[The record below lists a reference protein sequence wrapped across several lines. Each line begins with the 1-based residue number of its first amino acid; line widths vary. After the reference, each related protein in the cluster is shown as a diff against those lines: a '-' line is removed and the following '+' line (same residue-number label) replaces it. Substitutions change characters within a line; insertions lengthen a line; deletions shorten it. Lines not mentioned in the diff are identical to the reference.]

1 MDKFIKTLE
10 IYIPASRQNKSSH
23 WKHYLNNKKIENI
36 YNNLG
41 FGSFEKKS
49 IIRSIFHYFFS
60 RFLFG
65 FKIFTSLE
73 AKIFKDIFKK
83 MNRQIDNDAI
93 RHIFLFHLLKKKS
106 NPKKICNIGDG
117 KANFILGALKIF
129 PDSKIYSVNLLEV
142 LIHDYLIIN
151 KFNVIN
157 KNLIQI
163 VREQKDTNFND
174 KKIFLIPAENKFFLK
189 NIDID
194 LFVNMASFQEMNVQE
209 IENYF
214 QIIKSNN
221 SYFYICNR
229 EKKILP
235 AGETIVFD
243 NYPWG
248 NARFEFYEIC
258 EWYQYYYAF
267 RYPYIRKYDG
277 NIKHC
282 YGSFKKN
289 NHGTK
294 N

>member
-1 MDKFIKTLE
+1 MNKLIKILE
-10 IYIPASRQNKSSH
+10 KYIPASEQNKSSH
-23 WKHYLNNKKIENI
+23 WKLYLNNKKYENI

-49 IIRSIFHYFFS
+49 IMRSIFHYIFS

-65 FKIFTSLE
+65 LKIFRTSE

-83 MNRQIDNDAI
+83 MNRQIDNDTI
-93 RHIFLFHLLKKKS
+93 RHIFLFNLLKKYI
-106 NPKKICNIGDG
+106 NPKKICVIGDG

-129 PDSKIYSVNLLEV
+129 PDSQIYSVNLAEV
-142 LIHDYLIIN
+142 LIHDCLIIN

-157 KNLIQI
+157 ENLIQI
-163 VREQKDTNFND
+163 VQKKKDTNLND
-174 KKIFLIPAENKFFLK
+174 IKIFLVPSNSKNFLK

-194 LFVNMASFQEMNVQE
+194 LFVNMASFQEMNDQE
-209 IENYF
+209 IKKYF

-235 AGETIVFD
+235 AGETIVFN

-248 NARFEFYEIC
+248 NAKFKFYGNC
-258 EWYQYYYAF
+258 QWYQYYYAF
-267 RYPYIRKYDG
+267 RYPFIKKYDG

-282 YGSFKKN
+282 YGFFQK
-289 NHGTK
+289 
-294 N
+294 